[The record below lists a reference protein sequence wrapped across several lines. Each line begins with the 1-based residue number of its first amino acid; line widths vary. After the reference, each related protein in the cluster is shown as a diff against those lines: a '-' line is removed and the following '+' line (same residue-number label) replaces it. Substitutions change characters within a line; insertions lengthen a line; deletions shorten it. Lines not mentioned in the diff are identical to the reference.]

1 MKFIIAEIVLI
12 AALVV
17 SLLSG
22 NGTGAVLAGTL
33 VISLGVVKY
42 YLAKYPSKTPDEYL
56 QEARKRHGLVG

>member
-22 NGTGAVLAGTL
+22 NGTGAVWNTGNFIRRCKILPGK
-33 VISLGVVKY
+33 ISF
-42 YLAKYPSKTPDEYL
+42 
-56 QEARKRHGLVG
+56 